1 MTSTKLRA
9 RPEIDYAQL
18 IKEIG
23 KLELAERLLINRRGD
38 FP

>member
-9 RPEIDYAQL
+9 RPDIDYAQL

-23 KLELAERLLINRRGD
+23 KLALAERLLINRRGD

>member
-1 MTSTKLRA
+1 MTSTKLRT

-23 KLELAERLLINRRGD
+23 KLELADRLLINRRSD
-38 FP
+38 LP